1 VNEMIGHSPDPRGF
15 EARITPLNGLSNSE
29 PNRARRRPRASRRR
43 CAGCPASGGTAR
55 HRRIGWTGTAEIAG
69 AAEMPVL
76 GAAFPLP
83 VGRAKIVVSSEGM
96 RAKRRPSSRRHYPPR
111 PETKPSA
118 ETPAICRAFRRSNT
132 VIVSGESRV
141 RGRARVVGCR
151 EWRGKN
157 GAALACL
164 STVRPRCVAR
174 CAEIGLR
181 RRGGR
186 AGRVAAERTVH
197 VADIPDAVLHRQ
209 QCGGLCGVVVVRAPA
224 TRD

>member
-1 VNEMIGHSPDPRGF
+1 MNEMIGRSPDPRGV

-55 HRRIGWTGTAEIAG
+55 RRRIGWTETAEIAG

-111 PETKPSA
+111 Q
-118 ETPAICRAFRRSNT
+118 TPAICRATRRPNA
-132 VIVSGESRV
+132 VIGSGESRV

-151 EWRGKN
+151 RWRGKN
-157 GAALACL
+157 GAALAFL

-209 QCGGLCGVVVVRAPA
+209 QCGGLCGVVVVRAPT